1 MSAVDPAEYES
12 GNEEERNRRDN
23 NSKWK
28 RKGKKRKLMTIN
40 NNIANNNNNDDEES
54 EDMHE
59 KGRRKLSADSPDR
72 GEVEEAEVEN
82 EESRKSREEA
92 DVEDMESKAIDEYT
106 KEIMLKNSHH
116 QQEPEP
122 GVGVGCEP
130 MRGEESQDPKSGQ
143 DPPSVKKESVE
154 CYYDNYMEPP
164 IECSGV
170 VSVVTRVPVVTCG
183 IQSTTVIC
191 SNHVSEPA
199 PQDDK
204 IMMNFEHPHPHPH
217 LKEELIMSRE
227 NEEGMNENGSGS
239 ENNLINYESEYHQ
252 SNQPEH
258 VEQNLSSNSSEQ
270 EYHSNPPS
278 HIDMSGYQHSEFS
291 HLAATL
297 HPSFGGGGGGA
308 GGEEPPQ
315 HQYQHQQH
323 QSTPSPNNENIISI
337 SGQEPDNELHGN
349 NRELFSNQNNVHH
362 LRHQQLQ
369 HHSTP
374 SPISDSN
381 HMLNLSSQ
389 EESDQPQQGMFN
401 SQLNMYPPPN
411 LPVIHHSSESSVNNP
426 LYHRTAGAAGLF
438 TAPYFS
444 SSSPTGTS
452 ETPNIHSIPGVNMWP
467 TQGYSLSP
475 NSSTLSY
482 LNTSNEAV
490 NAIFQTMTNN
500 PNLVNPSSYGV
511 SSSNPSD
518 SGYSSIASTPQRSRS
533 SSQSQIFSQASLTN
547 ATYGSSHNPESLP
560 YSTISSLPNSSG
572 PSRGRSS
579 HQSIVPYPS
588 AAASLSAIDEVSY
601 YFEGRECVNCGAIS
615 TPLWRRDGTGHYLC
629 NACGLYNKMNG
640 INRPLVKQ
648 PRRLAVSKRSGL
660 ICSNCRTTN
669 TSLWRRNA
677 SGEPVCNA
685 CGLYYKLHNQNR
697 PPTMKKDNIQT
708 RKRKPKGGIKTEAV
722 VKAARNYKLEIFN
735 DYNND
740 NRGTSNILAHNL
752 NQGTPHNNVYPG
764 SGSDLTLLPRL

>member
-1 MSAVDPAEYES
+1 
-12 GNEEERNRRDN
+12 
-23 NSKWK
+23 
-28 RKGKKRKLMTIN
+28 
-40 NNIANNNNNDDEES
+40 
-54 EDMHE
+54 
-59 KGRRKLSADSPDR
+59 
-72 GEVEEAEVEN
+72 
-82 EESRKSREEA
+82 
-92 DVEDMESKAIDEYT
+92 
-106 KEIMLKNSHH
+106 
-116 QQEPEP
+116 
-122 GVGVGCEP
+122 
-130 MRGEESQDPKSGQ
+130 
-143 DPPSVKKESVE
+143 
-154 CYYDNYMEPP
+154 
-164 IECSGV
+164 
-170 VSVVTRVPVVTCG
+170 
-183 IQSTTVIC
+183 
-191 SNHVSEPA
+191 
-199 PQDDK
+199 
-204 IMMNFEHPHPHPH
+204 
-217 LKEELIMSRE
+217 MSRE
-227 NEEGMNENGSGS
+227 NEEGMNETSGS

-258 VEQNLSSNSSEQ
+258 VEQNLSSNSSEH

-518 SGYSSIASTPQRSRS
+518 SGYSSITSTPQRSRS

-588 AAASLSAIDEVSY
+588 AAASLSAMASSPNLAGSEDY
-601 YFEGRECVNCGAIS
+601 YKGSVYMTHAPLHSIYHQRIPS
-615 TPLWRRDGTGHYLC
+615 TEEKGQRR
-629 NACGLYNKMNG
+629 NN
-640 INRPLVKQ
+640 
-648 PRRLAVSKRSGL
+648 AVSKRSGL

-697 PPTMKKDNIQT
+697 PPTMKKDNIQVFSSHLFPSLKFLEKAQRYT
-708 RKRKPKGGIKTEAV
+708 YNIQICSMVTLKYRIFTERIFRAAPK
-722 VKAARNYKLEIFN
+722 KLV
-735 DYNND
+735 
-740 NRGTSNILAHNL
+740 NL
-752 NQGTPHNNVYPG
+752 
-764 SGSDLTLLPRL
+764 R